1 MLPNA
6 ELILP
11 ARRAAGIVGWHLAYN
26 TLNHASLILK
36 GAPEYSRTK
45 KRIFL
50 IRHARPVVPKKGY
63 FNKAA
68 ASNYINDYDAAEVEQ
83 FVLEHEAIPYRE
95 VRQVYCSTLVRSQLT
110 ARQIFGEE
118 VELVVR
124 HEFREFE
131 RRIFSLPL
139 LRLPIRLWLLSAR
152 MLWMMGLNNRG
163 IETFRQAKQRAREAA
178 SFLAEQA
185 EQKPP
190 VILVGHGL
198 LNNFIR
204 WYLQDLGW
212 KTAIHEGSGFLSVT
226 MLEMD

>member
-1 MLPNA
+1 MR
-6 ELILP
+6 I
-11 ARRAAGIVGWHLAYN
+11 
-26 TLNHASLILK
+26 TCLNHASLDLK
-36 GAPEYSRTK
+36 GAPETSRTK
-45 KRIFL
+45 ERIFL

-63 FNKAA
+63 YSKAA
-68 ASNYINDYDAAEVEQ
+68 ASDYISAYDAAEVEQ
-83 FVLEHEAIPYRE
+83 FVMEHEAIPYQE
-95 VRQVYCSTLVRSQLT
+95 VRQVYCSTLIRSQLT

-139 LRLPIRLWLLSAR
+139 LRLPIRLWLVSAR
-152 MLWMMGLNNRG
+152 VLWMMGLNSQG

-185 EQKPP
+185 EHNPP
-190 VILVGHGL
+190 VILVAHGL

-204 WYLQDLGW
+204 WYLQDMGW
-212 KTAIHEGSGFLSVT
+212 KSVIQEGSGFLSVT
-226 MLEMD
+226 MLEKK